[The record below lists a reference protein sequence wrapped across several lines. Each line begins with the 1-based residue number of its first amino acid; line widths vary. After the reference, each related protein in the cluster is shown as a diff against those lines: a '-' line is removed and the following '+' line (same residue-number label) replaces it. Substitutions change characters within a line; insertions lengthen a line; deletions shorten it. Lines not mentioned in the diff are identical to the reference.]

1 MDLENIILEKENR
14 IGKITL
20 NRPDVLNALD
30 GKTYSE
36 LGTAIEEVRED
47 NDVRVVIITGA
58 GRAFCTGLDL
68 TYAASMG
75 GMSPLEL
82 RGTIRRLQEIF
93 RLERLEKP
101 VIAAVNG
108 YAMGNG
114 CDIALACDFRIA
126 SENAR
131 FEMTYV
137 KLGLIPDIGGTCRLA
152 RLVGLGKAKELIL
165 TGDRIDAKEAER
177 ISLVNRVVPANELES
192 ATMKFAEKLAKGAPV
207 AIGLSKMA
215 INNAIDTNLRAAL
228 ENEVYGQSLCLQTED
243 VGEGMMARLQRREP
257 IFMGK

>member
-30 GKTYSE
+30 KKTYSE
-36 LGTAIEEVRED
+36 IGTAIEDVRED
-47 NDVRVVIITGA
+47 KDIRVVIITGA
-58 GRAFCTGLDL
+58 GKAFCSGLDL
-68 TYAASMG
+68 TYAATIVD
-75 GMSPLEL
+75 MSPLEF
-82 RGTIRRLQEIF
+82 RSTIRRLQEIF

-114 CDIALACDFRIA
+114 CDLALACDFRIA

-137 KLGLIPDIGGTCRLA
+137 KLGLIPDIGGTYRLA

-165 TGDRIDAKEAER
+165 TGDRIDTKEAER
-177 ISLVNRVVPANELES
+177 IGLVNRVVPANELES

-215 INNAIDTNLRAAL
+215 INSAIDTNLSAAL

-243 VGEGMMARLQRREP
+243 VKEGTMARLQRREP
-257 IFMGK
+257 KFTGN